1 MENYAGF
8 ENHFKMVDSILKSTQ
23 SLIDLLKSKYELNDK
38 LSNTVAEIFKFIS
51 KIMNILPDLLVTQ
64 EKIPN
69 RKQDLLRSFD
79 RVVLSWEL
87 YPDNADEFFKSWDEF
102 IQLWEEFYSNL
113 SNVNKTARTI
123 FLSMN

>member
-1 MENYAGF
+1 MDNFAGY
-8 ENHFKMVDSILKSTQ
+8 ENHYKMVDSILKSTQ

-51 KIMNILPDLLVTQ
+51 KIMNILPDLLITE

-69 RKQDLLRSFD
+69 KKQDLLKSFD

-87 YPDNADEFFKSWDEF
+87 YPDNADEFFKSWEEF
-102 IQLWEEFYSNL
+102 IQLWEEFSSKI